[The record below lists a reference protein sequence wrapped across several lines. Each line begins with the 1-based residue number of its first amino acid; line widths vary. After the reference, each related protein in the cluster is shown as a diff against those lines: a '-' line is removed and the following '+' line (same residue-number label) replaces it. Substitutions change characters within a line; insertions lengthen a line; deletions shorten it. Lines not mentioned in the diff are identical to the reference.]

1 MKQMIAFDD
10 AVDLLDMDH
19 KMVKQMFIDYA
30 ALCEDDA
37 PPDRKRELSLRIC
50 QALAVHSQLEEEIF
64 YPSVREA
71 IDDDGLMDEALH
83 EHAAAKQLIAMI
95 DGMAAT
101 APGYD
106 ANVKQLGTLIDQHV
120 SEEREQIFLKAR
132 YAAIDLRGMV
142 LPLLKRQQQ
151 LKKTV
156 TATAKESA

>member
-1 MKQMIAFDD
+1 MKQIIAFDD

-19 KMVKQMFIDYA
+19 KIVKQMFTDYA
-30 ALCEDDA
+30 ALCEHAA

-64 YPSVREA
+64 YPPVREA
-71 IDDDGLMDEALH
+71 VDDDVLMDEALH

-95 DGMAAT
+95 EGMAA
-101 APGYD
+101 AASGYD

-120 SEEREQIFLKAR
+120 SEEREKIFLKAR

-151 LKKTV
+151 LKKAS

>member
-1 MKQMIAFDD
+1 MKQIIAFDD

-19 KMVKQMFIDYA
+19 KMVKQMFTDYA
-30 ALCEDDA
+30 ALCEQAA

-64 YPSVREA
+64 YPPVREA
-71 IDDDGLMDEALH
+71 VDDDELMDEALH
-83 EHAAAKQLIAMI
+83 EHAAAKQLIATI
-95 DGMAAT
+95 EGMAAT
-101 APGYD
+101 ASGYD
-106 ANVKQLGTLIDQHV
+106 ANVKQLGTLIEQHV
-120 SEEREQIFLKAR
+120 SEEREKIFLKAR

-151 LKKTV
+151 LKKAV

>member
-30 ALCEDDA
+30 ALCEEVA
-37 PPDRKRELSLRIC
+37 KPDRKRKLSLRIC
-50 QALAVHSQLEEEIF
+50 QALAVHSQLEEELF
-64 YPSVREA
+64 YPAVREA
-71 IDDDGLMDEALH
+71 VDDDVLMDEALH

-95 DGMAAT
+95 EGMAAT

-106 ANVKQLGTLIDQHV
+106 ANVRQLGTLIDQHV

-142 LPLLKRQQQ
+142 VPLLKRQQQ
-151 LKKTV
+151 LKKVV
-156 TATAKESA
+156 TATAKEAA

>member
-1 MKQMIAFDD
+1 MKQIIAFDD

-19 KMVKQMFIDYA
+19 KMVKQMFTDYA
-30 ALCEDDA
+30 ALCEQAA

-64 YPSVREA
+64 YPPVREA
-71 IDDDGLMDEALH
+71 VDDDVLMDEALH
-83 EHAAAKQLIAMI
+83 EHAAAKQLISMI
-95 DGMAAT
+95 EGMAAT
-101 APGYD
+101 ASGYD

-120 SEEREQIFLKAR
+120 SEEREKIFLKAR

-151 LKKTV
+151 LKKV
-156 TATAKESA
+156 STATAKESA

>member
-1 MKQMIAFDD
+1 MKQIIAFDD

-30 ALCEDDA
+30 ALCAEDA
-37 PPDRKRELSLRIC
+37 PPDRKRKLSWRIC
-50 QALAVHSQLEEEIF
+50 QALAVHSQLEEELF
-64 YPSVREA
+64 YPPVREA
-71 IDDDGLMDEALH
+71 VDDDVLMAEALH

-95 DGMAAT
+95 EGMAAT

-106 ANVKQLGTLIDQHV
+106 ANVKQLGALIDQHV
-120 SEEREQIFLKAR
+120 SEVREQIFLKAR

-151 LKKTV
+151 LKKV
-156 TATAKESA
+156 VSAKAKEST